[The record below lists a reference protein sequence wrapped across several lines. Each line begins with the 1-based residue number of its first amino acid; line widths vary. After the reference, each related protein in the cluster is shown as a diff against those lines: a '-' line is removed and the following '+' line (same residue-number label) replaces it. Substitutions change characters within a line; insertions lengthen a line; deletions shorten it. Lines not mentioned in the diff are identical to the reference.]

1 MLSPEP
7 VAGCIRTKDLSLPP
21 VAHVYKYAFVYEYDA
36 CACTCMSNCSCSVR
50 FSPFIIALTHA
61 RVQPFW
67 HSWSWALATDSNM
80 DIEEEDFDRMLQEE
94 AGWDEPP
101 QDSAFEM
108 PPEEEM
114 ESCAATELDPSS
126 DADAAPLTHH
136 DADVHDAD
144 IHDQPIAASTI
155 AVGPVAAAE
164 ASAPQTPVRS
174 SNVILPEE
182 TPTVSISR
190 PRVIT
195 RRLVGKQRVPAVRMS
210 VMRASKHHG
219 KKAWKGMGVR
229 EFVGMPCRKKYLK
242 VFSRVKWWLSV
253 LPFAE
258 PVAAS
263 QESEPVQVRLLRRA
277 NNDFG
282 KLSCHDKYVVLQQF
296 LKETEAPHHIC
307 EFADKMWPVAAPETK
322 SEGYFLYARSV
333 LLTWNGDW
341 GVFVVAGLTPDA
353 GWRVLVAALQKEAVF
368 ECLWVAFKAHCERLS
383 DLLGAAHHAF
393 SLELCMRSWE
403 EEAVLRVH
411 GHLYLSAGNDKMK
424 LARGS
429 LAAFKDSIPNKSHKV
444 AALNN
449 RACSGF
455 AGCYYLL
462 APKIGLIRNH
472 SNCAAYR
479 DFGVSPEWITNM
491 VQAEKMEFSDARAE
505 MTRCGKGYQRRMA
518 ELKAWEAGQKELRL
532 QARVAQEQAH
542 HAANNLA
549 FHSFPRIDAW
559 LARNMQ
565 PHRRRKEILVIEGP
579 SGLGKTEFLKAL
591 VGHEAC
597 LELNAEAMEKP
608 MLLALDSELHKLIF
622 WDECNVKLVLE
633 NRKLF
638 QCPPT
643 MIALGISP
651 TGRDVYHVW
660 LNDLVMAIGS
670 NSWTEQVDALPR
682 ASDREWLK
690 KNTVHVAVSERMWVE

>member
-1 MLSPEP
+1 MVFVLF
-7 VAGCIRTKDLSLPP
+7 
-21 VAHVYKYAFVYEYDA
+21 AF
-36 CACTCMSNCSCSVR
+36 
-50 FSPFIIALTHA
+50 PFIIALTHA

-67 HSWSWALATDSNM
+67 QRRSSAFATDSNM
-80 DIEEEDFDRMLQEE
+80 DMDEEDFDRMLDEE

-101 QDSAFEM
+101 QESAFEM

-126 DADAAPLTHH
+126 DADAVPLTHH
-136 DADVHDAD
+136 DADMHDSD
-144 IHDQPIAASTI
+144 IHDQPISVAPV
-155 AVGPVAAAE
+155 AVELVAAAH

-182 TPTVSISR
+182 TPTVRISV

-195 RRLVGKQRVPAVRMS
+195 RRLVGKQRVPAARMS
-210 VMRASKHHG
+210 SVRNISHHG
-219 KKAWKGMGVR
+219 KHAWKGMDSSNFLRLTG
-229 EFVGMPCRKKYLK
+229 RKKYLK
-242 VFSRVKWWLSV
+242 IYNKCRWWLNV
-253 LPFAE
+253 LPFAA
-258 PVAAS
+258 PVAAP
-263 QESEPVQVRLLRRA
+263 EDSEPVLVRLLRRA
-277 NNDFG
+277 GGNFG
-282 KLSCHDKYVVLQQF
+282 KLTNHDKHLVFQHF
-296 LKETEAPHHIC
+296 LKETEAPQHIH
-307 EFADKMWPVAAPETK
+307 EFVSKAWPATSPQVK

-341 GVFVVAGLTPDA
+341 GVFVIAGLAPHA
-353 GWRVLVAALQKEAVF
+353 GWRVIVAALQKEVAIDR
-368 ECLWVAFKAHCERLS
+368 LWVAFKAHCEKLS

-393 SLELCMRSWE
+393 SLELCMKSWE

-411 GHLYLSAGNDKMK
+411 GHLYLSAGSDKMK

-491 VQAEKMEFSDARAE
+491 VQAEKMEFSDARVE

-532 QARVAQEQAH
+532 QARVAQEQAY

-608 MLLALDSELHKLIF
+608 MLLALDSELHKLVF

>member
-1 MLSPEP
+1 M
-7 VAGCIRTKDLSLPP
+7 
-21 VAHVYKYAFVYEYDA
+21 
-36 CACTCMSNCSCSVR
+36 
-50 FSPFIIALTHA
+50 
-61 RVQPFW
+61 
-67 HSWSWALATDSNM
+67 
-80 DIEEEDFDRMLQEE
+80 
-94 AGWDEPP
+94 
-101 QDSAFEM
+101 
-108 PPEEEM
+108 
-114 ESCAATELDPSS
+114 
-126 DADAAPLTHH
+126 
-136 DADVHDAD
+136 
-144 IHDQPIAASTI
+144 
-155 AVGPVAAAE
+155 
-164 ASAPQTPVRS
+164 
-174 SNVILPEE
+174 
-182 TPTVSISR
+182 SISK
-190 PRVIT
+190 PKVVT
-195 RRLVGKQRVPAVRMS
+195 RRLVRKQRVPAARMS
-210 VMRASKHHG
+210 AVQAGGHHG
-219 KKAWKGMGVR
+219 NKTWHGMAWR
-229 EFVGMPCRKKYLK
+229 EFMGMSVRKKYLK
-242 VFSRVKWWLSV
+242 IYNKCKWWLSV
-253 LPFAE
+253 LPFAK
-258 PVAAS
+258 PVAAAT
-263 QESEPVQVRLLRRA
+263 ESEPVHARLLRRA
-277 NNDFG
+277 RSDF
-282 KLSCHDKYVVLQQF
+282 KHLSHHDKHLVFQNF
-296 LKETEAPHHIC
+296 LKETVAPQHIC
-307 EFADKMWPVAAPETK
+307 AFADKAWPVAGPETK
-322 SEGYFLYARSV
+322 PEGYFLYARSV

-341 GVFVVAGLTPDA
+341 GVFVIAGLAPDA
-353 GWRVLVAALQKEAVF
+353 GWRVIVAALQQDAVV
-368 ECLWVAFKAHCERLS
+368 ECLWVAFKEHCERLS

-403 EEAVLRVH
+403 EEGVLRVH
-411 GHLYLSAGNDKMK
+411 GHLYLSSGSDKMK

-429 LAAFKDSIPNKSHKV
+429 LAAFKDSVPNKSHKV

-491 VQAEKMEFSDARAE
+491 VQAEKMEFADARVE

-532 QARVAQEQAH
+532 QKRVAEEQAY

-549 FHSFPRIDAW
+549 FRSFPRIEDW

-591 VGHEAC
+591 VGHTSC
-597 LELNAEAMEKP
+597 LELNAEAMETP
-608 MLLALDSELHKLIF
+608 MLLSLDSELHKIIF
-622 WDECNVKLVLE
+622 WDECNVKLILD

-660 LNDLVMAIGS
+660 LNDLVMAVGS

-682 ASDREWLK
+682 ASDKAWLR
-690 KNTVHVAVSERMWVE
+690 KNTVYVKVSEPMWVE